1 MERRVGRSYI
11 GLHVFKSIS
20 LAEGEKS
27 GSWEGRKELSK
38 EG

>member
-11 GLHVFKSIS
+11 GLHVFKGIS
-20 LAEGEKS
+20 LAGGEKS
-27 GSWEGRKELSK
+27 GRWEGRKELSK

>member
-1 MERRVGRSYI
+1 MERRGGRSYI

-20 LAEGEKS
+20 LAGGEKS
-27 GSWEGRKELSK
+27 GSWEDRKELSK